1 MKKTAKTILKYIL
14 INFTMFTICFL
25 LFSWEKAEV
34 SSNVGVPQY
43 ISVAFFF
50 FLIIM
55 ALYLPIYGC
64 ASYVSFRKIIIP
76 NIILYFFLTT
86 FFVLLYFYFDVFTL
100 SKTLLNSFKVCFV
113 TPMIGLA
120 FSCSFSL
127 ITKFVLYLSSKNE

>member
-1 MKKTAKTILKYIL
+1 MKKTSKTILKYIL
-14 INFTMFTICFL
+14 INLAMVIICFL
-25 LFSWEKAEV
+25 MFSWEKAEV

-64 ASYVSFRKIIIP
+64 ASFVSFRKIIIP
-76 NIILYFFLTT
+76 NLILYFFLTV
-86 FFVLLYFYFDVFTL
+86 FFVLLYSYFDVFTL
-100 SKTLLNSFKVCFV
+100 NKTWLNFLKVCFI
-113 TPMIGLA
+113 TPMIAVA